1 LKSYRLFPIHFA
13 EISSAWFKSQL
24 YFQKSKF
31 DYHFFFMGLLL
42 TRMLNGRKHGQH
54 TPPMIKKNAY
64 AGQKNGYLTT
74 SKVMFEFYHYLMI
87 LTLWQVSTMMWLKLA
102 RTSFKVWLK
111 IQGVT
116 IILIHEHIIILCVL
130 QLSIIA
136 CIFRSCSCCAWI
148 NCSCVVLLCYT
159 PRSLNFFNCYIHVRE
174 HEMGLGCQHFVEG
187 PSLIL
192 VTIYYWSFLKVYF
205 W

>member
-1 LKSYRLFPIHFA
+1 
-13 EISSAWFKSQL
+13 
-24 YFQKSKF
+24 
-31 DYHFFFMGLLL
+31 
-42 TRMLNGRKHGQH
+42 
-54 TPPMIKKNAY
+54 MIKKNAY
-64 AGQKNGYLTT
+64 VGQKNGYQRTW
-74 SKVMFEFYHYLMI
+74 KMMFEFYHYLMI

-102 RTSFKVWLK
+102 RTSFKVWWK

-116 IILIHEHIIILCVL
+116 IIPIHEHIIRLCVF

-136 CIFRSCSCCAWI
+136 CIFTSCSCCAWI
-148 NCSCVVLLCYT
+148 NCSHVILLCYR
-159 PRSLNFFNCYIHVRE
+159 PRSLNFLNRYIHVGE

-192 VTIYYWSFLKVYF
+192 VTIYDWSFLKVYF